1 MIQDSRRSRAP
12 LQRVSW
18 TPLALLALLA
28 SDNLLAAEWE
38 KAASVSASAFWT
50 DNFCLSRDD
59 KESEIVETVTPAVRL
74 SGSGARANVA
84 LNARVEFNTAGQSDI
99 ECLGGAGGGQG
110 GLLNNRESVIP
121 SGSFTADYEA
131 IENWLVLEANAFA
144 GFNPVNPFA
153 AGNNDAI
160 NGRNN
165 NNITYRWGLGARI
178 EREFERELGLS
189 VRYNYNEQ
197 YNSVNQVFGDSSED
211 RVDASLRMLP
221 GTSRFL
227 LSAVGRYSE
236 VSFEETAFNPAFTNT
251 LSSAELRASFA
262 LTNSWEINALAGE
275 EFNEFLSTT
284 DEIDGEYWDVGL
296 RWTPNSRVTVDVG
309 TGERF
314 FGDTPRASVS
324 YRHKRSRLSMSYERN
339 LSFPRNLRA
348 PTTSNADD
356 PFPPGFN
363 DLPGD
368 PVDPDGNPVL
378 IGDSPI
384 LNESLTL
391 NYSYSARRT
400 RFNVTARESKQTRA
414 RDLASG
420 TFRNASVGVTRE
432 LGFGI
437 SFSTRLS
444 WRESEGTGAE
454 NDLFGQNVEAWI
466 GDVVLSKRIARRTS
480 ASFSYRYTDQQSDFA
495 LNEYQE
501 NRLTLSLR
509 HDF

>member
-1 MIQDSRRSRAP
+1 MSPNLQRSRTPA
-12 LQRVSW
+12 QRVVW
-18 TPLALLALLA
+18 LPLAFFSLVA
-28 SDNLLAAEWE
+28 SDTVWSAEWE
-38 KAASVSASAFWT
+38 TAASVSASAIWT

-59 KESEIVETVTPAVRL
+59 KESEVVETVTPAVRL
-74 SGSGARANVA
+74 AGTGARAEVS
-84 LNARVEFNTAGQSDI
+84 LDARVEFNTAGQSDI
-99 ECLGGAGGGQG
+99 ECLSGAGGG
-110 GLLNNRESVIP
+110 LLYNRESIIP
-121 SGSFTADYEA
+121 SGSFVADYEA

-197 YNSVNQVFGDSSED
+197 YNSVNQVYGDSSED

-227 LSAVGRYSE
+227 LSVVGRYSE

-251 LSSAELRASFA
+251 LSSAEARASFA
-262 LTNSWEINALAGE
+262 LSDSWEVNALAGE

-296 RWTPNSRVTVDVG
+296 RWTPNSRVTVDAG

-324 YRHKRSRLSMSYERN
+324 YRHKRSRLSMNYERT

-348 PTTSNADD
+348 PTTGGAED
-356 PFPPGFN
+356 PFPPGVG

-368 PVDPDGNPVL
+368 PLNPDGDPVL

-384 LNESLTL
+384 LNEAFTL

-400 RFNVTARESKQTRA
+400 RFNFTARDSQQTRA
-414 RDLASG
+414 SDLAEG
-420 TFRNASVGVTRE
+420 IFRNASASVTRE
-432 LGFGI
+432 LGSGI
-437 SFSTRLS
+437 SLSTRIS
-444 WRESEGTGAE
+444 WRKNEGTGAE
-454 NDLFGQNVEAWI
+454 NDLFGQTVEAWI
-466 GDVVLSKRIARRTS
+466 GDIVLSKRIARRTS
-480 ASFSYRYTDQQSDFA
+480 TSFSYRYTDQQSDFA